1 MMLVEMLIRK
11 GLISPNFLK
20 VSAPTGTAAFQIGG
34 GEILF
39 IFLSKDM
46 ENNTCTWPFV

>member
-1 MMLVEMLIRK
+1 MLVEMLIRK
-11 GLISPNFLK
+11 KLISPNFLR

-39 IFLSKDM
+39 LFLSEDI

>member
-34 GEILF
+34 GEIF
-39 IFLSKDM
+39 FFSKDI